1 MELPK
6 SGFFPTV
13 FSALLRPLLRQLD
26 RPSLPRYAGELKLSG
41 LQRTVHV
48 AWDDFAV
55 PHVTAANEADLFF
68 TQGYLHA
75 QERLWQMEMSRRFLS
90 GRMAEIFGEFIL
102 PWKELSAQFRGK
114 SSVEFDYFI
123 RLLGISAAAST
134 SLALLDETERLQV
147 DAYSRGVN
155 SYIERCGNKLPW
167 EFRLL
172 RHEPEP
178 WQALDTLRIGKG
190 FAFLLSTALYSRL
203 NLITVAE
210 QMQHA
215 PEKLRALMP
224 SYPDDGPTI
233 TRAVGPQAR
242 GLWQFVSGSLAATE
256 WHAAGH
262 GSNNWAIAPS
272 RTNSGNAVLCNDPH
286 LRITLPSTWYL
297 MHLRVESAP
306 DGTEPLE
313 VWGSSI
319 PGTPGIQLGHN
330 RMIAWGIT
338 AAVCDDVEIYREKIH
353 PVEPDNYA
361 TGVGWEKFTVQ
372 RETIGVRRKRGVEKT
387 IRWTRHGP
395 VLGDFSAAANS
406 KEVLAVRWTAHEPSQ
421 ELRGLL
427 ALNRARN
434 WQEFLNALRWHSAPS
449 LNFVYADRD
458 GNIGYTLAGKLPQ
471 RQHPSL
477 LPVNGWDDRN
487 EWRGFIPFDEL
498 PRLYN
503 PIEGVI
509 ATANHRIADAGYPYY
524 LSHFFEPHH
533 RIRRIEQLL
542 AARKTFSRDALAT
555 MQLDAVSLHAKAFI
569 ELIGPEL
576 RNLSDEPADVR
587 SATERLLAWDGNC
600 AEDSVEAAIFH
611 VLHHCILSNLL
622 KPELGENVFDAYVE
636 ILNQCIVPTDSI
648 LADLHSIWFA
658 GKSRNALVR
667 QSLRQTCAE
676 LAAELGTAIES
687 WRWAKIHQLQINH
700 AFGRSKLLR
709 PLLGVGPFGA
719 AGDGMTINFG
729 FYRHSNPYAQT
740 AGPSLRFTVELG
752 AQPSSEFIL
761 PTGQS
766 GHPLSPHYRDQTHLW
781 RQGRGINLTSEQPRQ
796 GGRHLILRAD

>member
-13 FSALLRPLLRQLD
+13 FSALLRPLLSYLD
-26 RPSLPRYAGELKLSG
+26 HPSLPHYTGELSLAG
-41 LQRTVHV
+41 LRQTVHV

-55 PHVTAANEADLFF
+55 PHVSAANEGDLFF
-68 TQGYLHA
+68 VQGYLHA

-123 RLLGISAAAST
+123 RLLGIGAAASA
-134 SLALLDETERLQV
+134 SLDQLNETERLQV
-147 DAYSRGVN
+147 NAYSAGVN
-155 SYIERCGNKLPW
+155 TYIEHCGKKLPW

-178 WQALDTLRIGKG
+178 WRPLDTLTIGKG

-210 QMQHA
+210 QLQHA

-224 SYPDDGPTI
+224 TYPDDGPTI

-242 GLWQFVSGSLAATE
+242 GLWQFVSGSLAASE
-256 WHAAGH
+256 WHATGH

-272 RTNSGNAVLCNDPH
+272 RTSSGKAILCNDPH

-297 MHLRVESAP
+297 MHLRAESTRADTDP
-306 DGTEPLE
+306 FD

-330 RMIAWGIT
+330 RAIAWGIT
-338 AAVCDDVEIYREKIH
+338 AAVCDDVEIYREKLH

-361 TGVGWEKFTVQ
+361 TGEGWEKFTIQ
-372 RETIGVRRKRGVEKT
+372 RETIGVRKKRGVEKT

-395 VLGDFSAAANS
+395 VLGDFSATANS

-434 WQEFLNALRWHSAPS
+434 WQEFLDALRWHSAPS

-458 GNIGYTLAGKLPQ
+458 GNIGYTLAGKLPK
-471 RQHPSL
+471 RQQPSL
-477 LPVNGWDDRN
+477 LPVQGWDDRN
-487 EWRGFIPFDEL
+487 EWREFIPFDEL

-503 PIEGVI
+503 PIDGVV
-509 ATANHRIADAGYPYY
+509 ATANHRIADAAYPYY
-524 LSHFFEPHH
+524 LSHFFEPPH
-533 RIRRIEQLL
+533 RIRRIHQLL
-542 AARKTFSRDALAT
+542 GAQKTFSRASLAMT
-555 MQLDAVSLHAKAFI
+555 QVDTLSLHGKAFI
-569 ELIGPEL
+569 ELIRPEL
-576 RNLSDEPADVR
+576 VDLADEAADVR
-587 SATERLLAWDGNC
+587 SAAERLLSWNGDC

-611 VLHHCILSNLL
+611 VLHHHILSNLL
-622 KPELGENVFDAYVE
+622 KPELGANAFDAYVE
-636 ILNQCIVPTDSI
+636 ILNQCIVPTDAI
-648 LADLHSIWFA
+648 LGDSHSIWFA
-658 GKSRNALVR
+658 RCSRTVLVR
-667 QSLRQTCAE
+667 QALRQVCTELSAE
-676 LAAELGTAIES
+676 FGPDIDS
-687 WRWAKIHQLQINH
+687 WRWGKIHRLQINH
-700 AFGRSKLLR
+700 AFVRSKLLK
-709 PLLGVGPFGA
+709 PLLGIGPLGA
-719 AGDGMTINFG
+719 SGDGMTINFG

-766 GHPLSPHYRDQTHLW
+766 GHPLSPHFRDQTQMWLK
-781 RQGRGINLTSEQPRQ
+781 GRGIELTSQQPPNSR
-796 GGRHLILRAD
+796 RRLILRPD

>member
-1 MELPK
+1 
-6 SGFFPTV
+6 
-13 FSALLRPLLRQLD
+13 
-26 RPSLPRYAGELKLSG
+26 
-41 LQRTVHV
+41 
-48 AWDDFAV
+48 
-55 PHVTAANEADLFF
+55 
-68 TQGYLHA
+68 
-75 QERLWQMEMSRRFLS
+75 
-90 GRMAEIFGEFIL
+90 
-102 PWKELSAQFRGK
+102 
-114 SSVEFDYFI
+114 
-123 RLLGISAAAST
+123 
-134 SLALLDETERLQV
+134 
-147 DAYSRGVN
+147 
-155 SYIERCGNKLPW
+155 
-167 EFRLL
+167 
-172 RHEPEP
+172 
-178 WQALDTLRIGKG
+178 
-190 FAFLLSTALYSRL
+190 
-203 NLITVAE
+203 
-210 QMQHA
+210 
-215 PEKLRALMP
+215 
-224 SYPDDGPTI
+224 
-233 TRAVGPQAR
+233 
-242 GLWQFVSGSLAATE
+242 
-256 WHAAGH
+256 
-262 GSNNWAIAPS
+262 
-272 RTNSGNAVLCNDPH
+272 
-286 LRITLPSTWYL
+286 
-297 MHLRVESAP
+297 MHLRAESARA
-306 DGTEPLE
+306 DTEPLE

-353 PVEPDNYA
+353 PVEADNYA
-361 TGVGWEKFTVQ
+361 TGEGWEKFTVQ

-434 WQEFLNALRWHSAPS
+434 WRDFLDALRWHSAPS

-458 GNIGYTLAGKLPQ
+458 GNIGYTLAGKLPK

-498 PRLYN
+498 PRLFN
-503 PIEGVI
+503 PIDGVV
-509 ATANHRIADAGYPYY
+509 ATANHRIADAAYPDY
-524 LSHFFEPHH
+524 LSHFFEPPH

-576 RNLSDEPADVR
+576 RNLSDEPAEVR
-587 SATERLLAWDGNC
+587 SAAERLLSWDGSC

-622 KPELGENVFDAYVE
+622 KPELGENVFGAYVE

-648 LADLHSIWFA
+648 LGDPQSIWFA

-667 QSLRQTCAE
+667 QSLRQACVE
-676 LAAELGTAIES
+676 LTAKLGAATES
-687 WRWAKIHQLQINH
+687 WRWGKIHQLQINH
-700 AFGRSKLLR
+700 AFGRSILLK
-709 PLLGVGPFGA
+709 PLLGVGPLGA
-719 AGDGMTINFG
+719 SGDGMTINFG

-766 GHPLSPHYRDQTHLW
+766 GHPLSPHYRDQTPLW
-781 RQGRGINLTSEQPRQ
+781 RQGRGINLTSEQPRH